1 MQAKRF
7 NKYSVS
13 NWLQLERSA
22 CSRRGY
28 WLSRKLKYLN
38 VEGDRCCMRTG
49 GDHKKHTCGRMVD
62 VGVLLSV
69 HLIEGTAV
77 APGLWLRTRR
87 VKPPCCSWDSFRCC
101 CCCFFFFYSISHFQE
116 IHRAHRSAGAQ
127 RPVRKSKNNPS
138 RDLLRLETSIK
149 TFLTWESDWHEGD
162 LMEVARWQR
171 HFLPTFS
178 LDWHRG
184 AFKRL
189 DFLQ

>member
-1 MQAKRF
+1 MLYAD
-7 NKYSVS
+7 
-13 NWLQLERSA
+13 W
-22 CSRRGY
+22 RRPQETHVWEDGWRWSFTICASY
-28 WLSRKLKYLN
+28 R
-38 VEGDRCCMRTG
+38 GDGCGTG
-49 GDHKKHTCGRMVD
+49 AVTAHKTSEAALLL
-62 VGVLLSV
+62 VGFIQMLL
-69 HLIEGTAV
+69 L
-77 APGLWLRTRR
+77 L
-87 VKPPCCSWDSFRCC
+87 
-101 CCCFFFFYSISHFQE
+101 FFFFYSISHFQE